1 MSIFSSVPP
10 AVAILEHPPNFD
22 LTLALDYHALG
33 HKCVSHRV
41 SFPMASTSTA
51 TISTSFTTKRSG
63 RSTRKG
69 KEREVNVLPYT
80 NLLGAGTLSFTLHG
94 LTSYFDDNAVAEDGW
109 YILKDFLGIRT
120 CVEEDRVWI
129 LDCLLFLQTN
139 AFVQATY
146 TILSNSML
154 MVRIYLVP
162 YDLPGS
168 KGALRNRD
176 EMKVMI
182 PGRKALRELLAH
194 LSKDTASWMGSE
206 RSSKF
211 VSFFE
216 DQDVS
221 CNTSPIVVLI
231 C

>member
-1 MSIFSSVPP
+1 MLHS
-10 AVAILEHPPNFD
+10 
-22 LTLALDYHALG
+22 
-33 HKCVSHRV
+33 V

-51 TISTSFTTKRSG
+51 TIRTSFTTKRPG

-94 LTSYFDDNAVAEDGW
+94 LTSFEDNAVAEDGW
-109 YILKDFLGIRT
+109 YILRDCFGLRT
-120 CVEEDRVWI
+120 SVEEDRVWL
-129 LDCLLFLQTN
+129 LDCLLFLQIN

-146 TILSNSML
+146 TIVSNVKL

-162 YDLPGS
+162 YDLPGC

-176 EMKVMI
+176 EMKVMM
-182 PGRKALRELLAH
+182 PGRKALRGLLAH

-206 RSSKF
+206 GSKH

-216 DQDVS
+216 DKDVS
-221 CNTSPIVVLI
+221 RITFSIDVLF